1 MKFNI
6 AYPVTGGQKSIAID
20 DEKKSSYLLWQK
32 NGLRSKRRRSW

>member
-20 DEKKSSYLLWQK
+20 DEKKVAIFYGK
-32 NGLRSKRRRSW
+32 KMG